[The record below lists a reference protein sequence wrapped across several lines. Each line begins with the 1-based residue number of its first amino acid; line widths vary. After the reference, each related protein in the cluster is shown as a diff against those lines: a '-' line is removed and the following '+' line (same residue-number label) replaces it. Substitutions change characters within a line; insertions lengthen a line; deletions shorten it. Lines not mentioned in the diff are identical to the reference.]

1 DRFDQVEALPGEA
14 AVIVRLP
21 AEMAVSCGAFID
33 RAAEIEVLPDATWAQ
48 IHDPPQ
54 RLFELRLG
62 NVPGAVQVG
71 IERERLGYA
80 YGVRHLQCAAIGKSG
95 RHDILGEIA
104 RCISSG
110 AVDLRPGLSR
120 QRPPR

>member
-33 RAAEIEVLPDATWAQ
+33 RAAEIEVLPDTTRAQ

-80 YGVRHLQCAAIGKSG
+80 YGGRDPPCAASGKS
-95 RHDILGEIA
+95 RRPDILGERAPAITGGA
-104 RCISSG
+104 GGRC
-110 AVDLRPGLSR
+110 R
-120 QRPPR
+120 